1 MEQPHMLHI
10 LYSQYDACWCPGG
23 VWSHG
28 ISRHD
33 IDPQSQNI
41 LSPASEELKPMI
53 PKSLQI
59 TSMISVTKLLSSKH
73 MAQTSK
79 NVIINFWITES

>member
-10 LYSQYDACWCPGG
+10 LYSQYDACWCPGYLRSRQG
-23 VWSHG
+23 INRHG
-28 ISRHD
+28 

-59 TSMISVTKLLSSKH
+59 TSKH
-73 MAQTSK
+73 MAQPSK
-79 NVIINFWITES
+79 KVFINF